1 MACTSLS
8 SITLDKCATNR
19 GGILKVWII
28 DRDDVTIAKTLDS
41 SNNETGEVT
50 LTLASGKSWAAFEF
64 RKGSSS
70 YNSELTVDDANG
82 ISFMT
87 STLVLAFARQE
98 VAKRV
103 AVQSVI
109 SNPNLFVVVKDANG
123 EYTALGVDEPASVTA
138 GGANTG
144 QAASDANNYTVTVTS
159 IENKLPY
166 FVATTSQPDY
176 SV

>member
-1 MACTSLS
+1 MACRSLA

-19 GGILKVWII
+19 GGILKVWMI
-28 DRDDVTIAKTLDS
+28 DRDDVTITKSVDS
-41 SNNETGEVT
+41 SQNETGEITIAV
-50 LTLASGKSWAAFEF
+50 ASGKAWSAFEF

-87 STLVLAFARQE
+87 STLVLAFAKQE

-109 SNPNLFVVVKDANG
+109 SNPNLFVVVKDGNG

-138 GGANTG
+138 GGANAG

-159 IENKLPY
+159 IENELPF
-166 FVATTSQPDY
+166 FVAETSRPDY
-176 SV
+176 SA

>member
-1 MACTSLS
+1 MACASLT

-19 GGILKVWII
+19 GGILKVWMI
-28 DRDDVTIAKTLDS
+28 DKDDATVSKTLDS

-50 LTLASGKSWAAFEF
+50 ITLAQGKSWSAFEF

-70 YNSELTVDDANG
+70 YNSELTVDEQNG

-87 STLVLAFARQE
+87 STLVLAFAKQE

-109 SNPNLFVVVKDANG
+109 SNPNLLVVVKDANN
-123 EYTALGVDEPASVTA
+123 EYTCMGVDEAASVTA

-144 QAASDANNYTVTVTS
+144 QAASDPNNYTITVTS

-166 FVATTSQPDY
+166 FVALASQPDY
-176 SV
+176 AS